1 VPTQPTIAVL
11 GTGIMGAPIA
21 RNLQKAGFTVRAWN
35 RNHYKAKALEGDG
48 ITVAETPADT
58 AEGAD
63 FVMTVLINGEAVE
76 KTMVDGGALEA
87 MGKDAIWL
95 QCSTVGIEATE
106 HLAELAKNN
115 SINYVDAP
123 LIGTKKPAEDGKL
136 TILAAG
142 NRGLEAQCQPVFDA
156 IGART
161 IWLDEIGQASKLKLV
176 VNSWVLAIS
185 AAIAEAIALAE
196 GLGLDPQLF
205 LETIK
210 GSATDNPFLQMKG
223 QATIA
228 RNFSPSFPTDGA
240 FKDIKLIRA
249 AAQAAGIDEDLMTA
263 VQQKLERTV
272 QAGHGEK
279 DMAAMYHVTAKRDPA
294 AE

>member
-1 VPTQPTIAVL
+1 MTTQPTIGVL
-11 GTGIMGAPIA
+11 GTGIMGAPVV
-21 RNLQKAGFTVRAWN
+21 RNLQKAGFAVRAWN
-35 RNHYKAKALEGDG
+35 RNPDKAAALEADG
-48 ITVAETPADT
+48 ITVADTPAD
-58 AEGAD
+58 AARDAD
-63 FVMTVLINGEAVE
+63 FVMTILIDGAAVE
-76 KTMVDGGALEA
+76 QTMVDGGALEA

-106 HLAELAKNN
+106 RLADLAKARG
-115 SINYVDAP
+115 INYIDAP

-136 TILAAG
+136 TVLAAG
-142 NRGLEAQCQPVFDA
+142 NRHLEPKCQPVFDA

-161 IWLDEIGQASKLKLV
+161 IWLDNVGEASKLKLV
-176 VNSWVLAIS
+176 VNSWVLAVS

-223 QATIA
+223 QATID
-228 RNFSPSFPTDGA
+228 RNFAPSFPTDGA
-240 FKDIKLIRA
+240 YKDIKLILDA
-249 AAQAAGIDEDLMTA
+249 SQAADIDQDLITA

-272 QAGHGEK
+272 QKGHGDK
-279 DMAAMYHVTAKRDPA
+279 DMAAMFHATAK
-294 AE
+294 